1 MEVTNLK
8 ISPYFDDF
16 DRSKNYQ
23 KVLFKPGYSVQTR
36 ELNTLQSILQ
46 NQIDRFGSHVFKD
59 GSVVI
64 PGNMN
69 YSVSY
74 KAVLVQSLMNGISV
88 ETYRTNLV
96 GTELT
101 GLTSGVKAEVIN
113 SISAATSEK
122 DTITLYVKYTSGGNI
137 VNDVQSN
144 VFQNNEVLQDS
155 SGTSV
160 AVTAVQN
167 ATAYTG
173 SSATINAGVY
183 FIRGYFVEVSP
194 ETIILDQYNNKPSY
208 KVGIQVKESISTTSE
223 DDTLYDNAL
232 GTTNYASPGADR
244 LKIAIKLTKQNLL
257 ITDDSNF
264 IEILRLEDGEP
275 TLRVD
280 NSIYSELEK
289 NLARRTYD
297 ESGHY
302 TIKPFGVK
310 VKEAL
315 DDGVNGGVYLA
326 GSKLA
331 DGRTVVNG
339 TPSSSDPTNSING
352 NDYYAVELS
361 DGKAYVKGFEVVSD
375 RKQYSL
381 VEKPRNTITK
391 ENKGFITNV
400 GSYFKLDDNTATN
413 IKGAVGFGAD
423 VTLKDES
430 LVEIGNAKA
439 FGVIDKNRLYVG
451 DVNIWIRLNLNADP
465 TTGSQLV
472 AGDFVTGQTSG
483 ATGYVKDL
491 NLGSGNNIHVYQVT
505 GTFSSGET
513 LSQSRHT
520 TDSLLTITSIVPNK
534 LEDVRTITAGSG
546 ANSFLGT
553 VKQGTVALSGS
564 SFKIA
569 GTALTGIGSNF
580 VNELSTVSKV
590 RIGSVDHEVGA
601 IGSATALTLD
611 ASGVNGTYYDVK
623 KYTTKLYKSDT
634 GLTSKVY
641 TNPIAS
647 TDDYSHYRTTLRTQV
662 SDGNGAITITTSA
675 GEEIDRNSVL
685 ATTNTTSDTSITVT
699 APDPLFPNIIKI
711 TQLAA
716 NAEHNIYFKSRVP
729 LSKIKTKNKESYKI
743 FQVTKDSTV
752 SGNNAYGTRYIDKDI
767 SLGKQDV
774 IKIHAIHESTDS
786 TSDAI
791 MLFDSLKLNSS
802 ANIVLGDIIVYGL
815 IRAKVISKG
824 NDDLVYV
831 KYLSSSK
838 FQSGDNL
845 AISVTV
851 PNNSTASGIFVK
863 ESNYGVYKD
872 ITDDFIF
879 IKNDTESFYRPSKLV
894 RKSTAAT
901 PSNKFVV
908 VYDHFSHGN
917 LSNDFYSKESYN
929 LTYKDIPLAYTYNSY
944 ADIIDFRYVISNGTT
959 GNGTIETPFSDN
971 NSNPFLIDGKS
982 IESSTKFVHPTSVLN
997 LDYSFY
1003 LGRIDNVYLTTDGD
1017 IQVIKGADSIDPQ
1030 KTEDESIGLH
1040 IATLTLPPYLKNVR
1054 DAIITMENNRNY
1066 TMQDIGKLE
1075 TRLSN
1080 VEKYSSLNLL
1090 ENNTVNLNI
1099 LDGDGRNRFK
1109 NGFVVDSFINTD
1121 VADLSNT
1128 DYTASID
1135 LDNNLARPYPYV
1147 TGIGFSYN
1155 SASTTK
1161 ITGSIDGINTGY
1173 ISIPYTEKSYISA
1186 SFASRVENVTPFEVF
1201 TWLGEMEIT
1210 PKKDIWY
1217 DTVREIKDGQNI
1229 NLVDSYRFLWD
1240 EIGAGAEEWGNWN
1253 ETDRNRTNG
1262 GTTVTEVRSGV
1273 QDVLG
1278 SLNFDIESGDTI
1290 NKVTDVKFSRSR
1302 VLSVV
1307 TDNLKP
1313 NTKFYFHIDDV
1324 VSSGI
1329 AYPKLLTGL
1338 TNNNGVSFVIG
1349 ETVRITPIYDDG
1361 VARPQIV
1368 EGIKATVQN
1377 PNVFTNVVA
1386 TTDFTSNS
1394 TTGVFGYTGTTN
1406 ILAVD
1411 SIRSLDDSDTNPG
1424 QIGAKFKITGE
1435 STGAIA
1441 ECIVQPTLKSN
1452 ETGILAAFVLLPS
1465 QTFET
1470 GDLTFSLADDVN
1482 NVKILGLSGSYA
1494 SSNYYSQGST
1504 LDVSSTITT
1513 LEVPEVTTVAIS
1525 DSKSFFVPDPPPPT
1539 NGRDP
1544 LAQSFFVNDKGGI
1557 FLSSIDLYLYSKDST
1572 APITVEIRGVENG
1585 VPSNTVV
1592 PSSIVSVSA
1601 SSAFISDDAS
1611 KATRFTFKKP
1621 VYLTDKNDYAFVVK
1635 SVSNNYNL
1643 WVSRLGEKDISTGFI
1658 IDKQPATGV
1667 LFKSANDRTWIS
1679 DQYEDI
1685 KFVLNRCKFTPN
1697 TSYTAILNNIPIPLA
1712 SLPNN
1717 PFTCTDN
1724 TSVIKVLQPNHGMH
1738 TVGDKVTFDNIVSD
1752 TSNGQLGDAIT
1763 VNSTTVSLRTVSDVV
1778 LDATTTDW
1786 WNGVNNTS
1794 VSTTNLGYIKIDD
1807 EIISYTGVSSTGLTG
1822 CVRGELQ
1829 TTPATHNKYA
1839 VVHCYQ
1845 NNGISLNQLN
1855 TTHSISNVINM
1866 DEYEITVTSK
1876 ANSTKKTGGN
1886 NVLGSKNI
1894 AYQSIE
1900 PKIKSFVPIETTAS
1914 FKIDSLTGK
1923 SIGNVSQVPYNIKL
1937 NEVIE
1942 NNVENTLNEPK
1953 LVASGAT
1960 ISGNSSLSS
1969 LSGTLNTNI
1978 ELSTTNDRLSP
1989 LIDLEGSSIIT
2000 ISNRIT
2006 KEISG
2011 TPAVLDISSELLP
2024 KGGKHSAYITKKVV
2038 LENTSTS
2045 VKVLFDGIRNSSN
2058 EFKVFVKT
2066 KGDSDPG
2073 DFDEMNYVE
2082 VPAVNYPSSETKTQ
2096 YRAFDFEIKD
2106 MNDFQEFSVKIAM
2119 IGDDQSDIPKIRNVR
2134 CLALAI

>member
-1 MEVTNLK
+1 
-8 ISPYFDDF
+8 
-16 DRSKNYQ
+16 
-23 KVLFKPGYSVQTR
+23 
-36 ELNTLQSILQ
+36 
-46 NQIDRFGSHVFKD
+46 
-59 GSVVI
+59 
-64 PGNMN
+64 MN

-74 KAVLVQSLMNGISV
+74 KAVLVQPLMNGISV

-96 GTELT
+96 GQELT

-113 SISAATSEK
+113 TISAATSEK

-137 VNDVQSN
+137 TNNVQVN

-155 SGTSV
+155 SGTSL

-194 ETIILDQYNNKPSY
+194 QTIILDQYNNKPSY
-208 KVGIQVKESISTTSE
+208 KVGLQVKESISTTSE

-244 LKIAIKLTKQNLL
+244 LKIAITLTKQNLL

-264 IEILRLEDGEP
+264 IEILRLEDGES

-310 VKEAL
+310 VREAL

-326 GSKLA
+326 GSKLI

-339 TPSSSDPTNSING
+339 TPTSSDPTDSING

-361 DGKAYVKGFEVVSD
+361 DGKAYVKGFEVLSD
-375 RKQYSL
+375 RKQYAL
-381 VEKPRNTITK
+381 VEKPRNTATK
-391 ENKGFITNV
+391 QNKGFVANI
-400 GSYFKLDDNTATN
+400 GSYFKLDISTDSF
-413 IKGAVGFGAD
+413 IKGAVGFGAELS
-423 VTLKDES
+423 LKD
-430 LVEIGNAKA
+430 VANTEIGTAKA
-439 FGVIDKNRLYVG
+439 FGLVDNINQTTTKLYVG
-451 DVNIWIRLNLNADP
+451 DVNVWVKLNLGAAP
-465 TTGSQLV
+465 GTTGLTV
-472 AGDFVTGQTSG
+472 GDFVTGQTSG
-483 ATGYVKDL
+483 ATGYVRDTGI
-491 NLGSGNNIHVYQVT
+491 GSGNNIHVHQVT
-505 GTFSSGET
+505 GTFSLGET
-513 LSQSRHT
+513 LSQSRYT
-520 TDSLLTITSIVPNK
+520 TASLLTISSIVPSK
-534 LEDVRTITAGSG
+534 LEDVRTITSGSG
-546 ANSFLGT
+546 SNSFEGR
-553 VKQGTVALSGS
+553 VKQDTVALSGA
-564 SFKIA
+564 SFVVN
-569 GTALTGIGSNF
+569 GTALTGLNSNF
-580 VNELSTVSKV
+580 VNELSSVSRI
-590 RIGSVDHEVGA
+590 RIGNTNFEMASVSTATGA
-601 IGSATALTLD
+601 VLGSSGTA
-611 ASGVNGTYYDVK
+611 GTYYDIK
-623 KYTTKLYKSDT
+623 KYVTKLYKSDT

-641 TNPIAS
+641 SNPIAS
-647 TDDYSHYRTTLRTQV
+647 TEDYSHYRTGYALLTA
-662 SDGNGAITITTSA
+662 DGNGAVTLTTGA
-675 GEEIDRNSVL
+675 GEEVD
-685 ATTNTTSDTSITVT
+685 TTNILIMTGTAADSVT
-699 APDPLFPNIIKI
+699 AVTVPDPLFPNIIKI
-711 TQLAA
+711 TGLAA
-716 NAEHNIYFKSRVP
+716 NTAHNIYYKSRVP
-729 LSKIKTKNKESYKI
+729 VSTVKTKNKESYKI
-743 FQVTKDSTV
+743 FQVTKVKDATNH
-752 SGNNAYGTRYIDKDI
+752 GYGTRFVDKDI
-767 SLGKQDV
+767 SLGNVDV
-774 IKIHAIHESTDS
+774 IKIHAIHEATDS
-786 TSDAI
+786 GASTTK
-791 MLFDSLKLNSS
+791 LFDQLTVNSS
-802 ANIVLGDIIVYGL
+802 ANINLGDIIVYGL

-824 NDDLVYV
+824 SSNLLYV

-838 FQSGDNL
+838 FQSGENL
-845 AISVTV
+845 AISVTI
-851 PNNSTASGIFVK
+851 PNNSTASGVFVK
-863 ESNYGVYKD
+863 ESKYGVYKD

-879 IKNDTESFYRPSKLV
+879 IKNDTENFYRPSKLV
-894 RKSTAAT
+894 RKTSAAT
-901 PSNKFVV
+901 PVNKFVV

-929 LTYKDIPLAYTYNSY
+929 LTYKDTPLAYTYNSY

-959 GNGTIETPFSDN
+959 GSGTIGSPFSDN
-971 NSNPFLIDGKS
+971 NTNPLLIAGKS

-1003 LGRIDNVYLTTDGD
+1003 LGRVDNVYVTTSGD
-1017 IQVIKGADSIDPQ
+1017 IQVVKGADSIDPQ

-1040 IATLTLPPYLKNVR
+1040 IATLTLPPYLKDVR
-1054 DAIITMENNRNY
+1054 DADIKIENNRNY

-1135 LDNNLARPYPYV
+1135 LDNKLARPYPYV

-1155 SASTTK
+1155 SASTTT
-1161 ITGSIDGINTGY
+1161 ITGGIDGINTGY
-1173 ISIPYTEKSYISA
+1173 ITIPYTEKSYIST

-1201 TWLGEMEIT
+1201 TWLGEMEII

-1253 ETDRNRTNG
+1253 TSDRTRTDG

-1290 NKVTDVKFSRSR
+1290 NKVTDLKFSRSR

-1307 TDNLKP
+1307 TENLKP

-1324 VSSGI
+1324 LSSGI
-1329 AYPKLLTGL
+1329 SYPKLLTGL

-1349 ETVRITPIYDDG
+1349 ETVTIQPIYDDG
-1361 VARPQIV
+1361 VVRPQVI

-1386 TTDFTSNS
+1386 TTDFAASS
-1394 TTGVFGYTGTTN
+1394 STGVFGYTGTTD
-1406 ILAVD
+1406 ILAID
-1411 SIRSLDDSDTNPG
+1411 SIRSLDDSDLNPG
-1424 QIGAKFKITGE
+1424 QIGVKFKVIGN
-1435 STGAIA
+1435 SSGAIA
-1441 ECIVQPTLKSN
+1441 ESLTQQTLKSN
-1452 ETGILAAFVLLPS
+1452 ETGNLAAFVLLPS

-1470 GDLTFSLADDVN
+1470 GDLTFSLADDAN
-1482 NVKILGLSGSYA
+1482 SVKILGLSGSYA

-1504 LDVSSTITT
+1504 LDVTATITT

-1525 DSKSFFVPDPPPPT
+1525 DSRTFFVPDPPP
-1539 NGRDP
+1539 GGGGCDP

-1557 FLSSIDLYLYSKDST
+1557 FLSSIDLYFYAKDSI
-1572 APITVEIRGVENG
+1572 APVTVEIRGIENG
-1585 VPSNTVV
+1585 VPSDTVV
-1592 PSSIVSVSA
+1592 PSSVVSLA
-1601 SSAFISDDAS
+1601 SSTVVISDDAS
-1611 KATRFTFKKP
+1611 KATKFTFKKP
-1621 VYLTDKNDYAFVVK
+1621 VYLTDKNDYAFVIK
-1635 SVSNNYNL
+1635 STSNNYNV
-1643 WVSRLGEKDISTGFI
+1643 WVSRLGEKDVSTGFI
-1658 IDKQPATGV
+1658 IDKQPAIGV
-1667 LFKSANDRTWIS
+1667 LFKSANDKTWIS

-1697 TSYTAILNNIPIPLA
+1697 TSYTAILNNTPIPLS

-1717 PFTCTDN
+1717 PFTCTND
-1724 TSVIKVLQPNHGMH
+1724 SAVIKVSQPNHGMH
-1738 TVGDKVTFDNIVSD
+1738 TVGDTVEFSNVTSD
-1752 TSNGQLGDAIT
+1752 TLNGQLGDALT
-1763 VNSTTVSLRTVSDVV
+1763 VNSTTISLRTVSDEV
-1778 LDATTTDW
+1778 LDATSTDL
-1786 WNGVNNTS
+1786 WNTISNVN
-1794 VSTTNLGYIKIDD
+1794 VSTSNKGYVKIDD
-1807 EIISYTGVSSTGLTG
+1807 EIIAYTGTTATGLTG
-1822 CVRGELQ
+1822 CTRGQLS
-1829 TTPATHNKYA
+1829 TIVATHDKYS
-1839 VVHCYQ
+1839 VVQCYQ
-1845 NNGISLNQLN
+1845 NNSIPLQELN
-1855 TTHSISNVINM
+1855 TTHTITNVINM
-1866 DEYEITVTSK
+1866 DEYEVTVTSK
-1876 ANSTKKTGGN
+1876 ASITKKTGGN
-1886 NVLGSKNI
+1886 NVIGSKNI

-1900 PKIKSFVPIETTAS
+1900 PKIKSFVPIETTAN
-1914 FKIDSLTGK
+1914 FRIDSLTGK
-1923 SIGNVSQVPYNIKL
+1923 SIGNVKQVPYNIRL

-1942 NNVENTLNEPK
+1942 NNVENILNEPK
-1953 LVASGAT
+1953 LIASGAT
-1960 ISGNSSLSS
+1960 IAGNSSLSS
-1969 LSGTLNTNI
+1969 LSGTLNTNLV
-1978 ELSTTNDRLSP
+1978 LSTSNDRLSP
-1989 LIDLEGSSIIT
+1989 IIDLEGSSIIT
-2000 ISNRIT
+2000 ISNRIN
-2006 KEISG
+2006 KETSG
-2011 TPAVLDISSELLP
+2011 TPAVLDVSSELLP

-2066 KGDSDPG
+2066 KGDGDPG
-2073 DFDEMNYVE
+2073 DFDEMSYME
-2082 VPAVNYPSSETKTQ
+2082 VPSVNYPSSETKTQ
-2096 YRAFDFEIKD
+2096 YRAFDFELKG
-2106 MNDFQEFSVKIAM
+2106 MSDFQEFSVKIAM